1 MINFNVR
8 FDCMRLLFH
17 ATDHLSDQKNTFM
30 FFLSG
35 TPCKNRPKKKVDFR
49 FFYFF
54 FHFYE
59 SSGKKKLI
67 TSGKKNKKFC
77 PHRCGRNP
85 EKKVFRPVLMNLHH
99 EK

>member
-1 MINFNVR
+1 VALRVKI
-8 FDCMRLLFH
+8 
-17 ATDHLSDQKNTFM
+17 DQKKKSISI
-30 FFLSG
+30 FL
-35 TPCKNRPKKKVDFR
+35 
-49 FFYFF
+49 FF

-85 EKKVFRPVLMNLHH
+85 EKTFFRPVLMNLHH
-99 EK
+99 KK